1 MSFEAVPENS
11 RRWSWRDFGWQT
23 VPEAASCTLY
33 AACIGQIIKQS
44 NIHCNSSCADHML
57 SWMCVCICCSP
68 AILSRPMK
76 SYPPCFMKDAD
87 HPCTSIFSFC
97 IQQTG
102 SFVILFYTNK
112 IKVIPIYWMI
122 HRELYHRPVCLS
134 SLHDFIPRSL
144 CFFVNENKRFQF
156 LPRCM

>member
-1 MSFEAVPENS
+1 M
-11 RRWSWRDFGWQT
+11 
-23 VPEAASCTLY
+23 Y

-97 IQQTG
+97 IQQIG

-112 IKVIPIYWMI
+112 IRSYTHLLNDTSRTVPQTCLPVKFT
-122 HRELYHRPVCLS
+122 RLYTEEFV
-134 SLHDFIPRSL
+134 
-144 CFFVNENKRFQF
+144 FFVNENKRFQF
-156 LPRCM
+156 FCGAQNILHTSFI